1 MRQQL
6 SGPVSPI
13 ESFAVRTQH
22 IDPGFVGKAPFMPVV
37 DVDKA
42 QFNIYIKSAIHIEK
56 GKIKISQATV
66 ISCNYFRYNKVNN
79 HFF

>member
-1 MRQQL
+1 ML
-6 SGPVSPI
+6 KI
-13 ESFAVRTQH
+13 
-22 IDPGFVGKAPFMPVV
+22 IN
-37 DVDKA
+37 VDKA

-56 GKIKISQATV
+56 DKIKISQETV